1 MNRKLYFA
9 ALVLA
14 TAATGAF
21 ADDITIDPH
30 PFASTRTPAQVQAEL
45 AQYKREGVNPWSIA
59 YNPLRQFHSE
69 KTHAPVEQ
77 EYLASRDEARA
88 LSGEDS
94 GSAWLAQ
101 HRVGDA
107 PSQLAGHPSRHQ

>member
-1 MNRKLYFA
+1 MSRKLLFG

-30 PFASTRTPAQVQAEL
+30 SFASTRTPAQVQAEL

-69 KTHAPVEQ
+69 KTRAQVEQ
-77 EYLASRDEARA
+77 EYLASRDEVGA

-94 GSAWLAQ
+94 GAAWLAQ
-101 HRVGDA
+101 HRGAEA
-107 PSQLAGHPSRHQ
+107 PSHVAGFPSRHQ